1 MSQFEFDPETYL
13 DLMEAEVP
21 DYRRLQA
28 AVAEATEGVGLAVTH
43 LLELGTGTGE
53 TLAAVLARHSG
64 AAALGLDKSP
74 DMLEAARR
82 RFEGQPV
89 ELRVAQLT
97 DPLPRGPFDLVV
109 SALAVHHLSG
119 AEKATLFARVAGVL
133 APGGRFV
140 LGDVIVPVDPA
151 DAVTPLTPDHDRPD
165 TVADQLAWLGAAG
178 FETTVEWRARDLVV
192 LRADRS
198 G

>member
-13 DLMEAEVP
+13 DLMETEVP
-21 DYRRLQA
+21 DYRRLQE
-28 AVAEATEGVGLAVTH
+28 AVAEATEGVGVPVTR

-53 TLAAVLARHSG
+53 TLAAVLPRHPG

-74 DMLEAARR
+74 DMLTAARR
-82 RFEGQPV
+82 RFEGRPV
-89 ELRVAQLT
+89 ELRAAQLT
-97 DPLPRGPFDLVV
+97 DPLPPGAFELVV

-119 AEKATLFARVAGVL
+119 AEKAALFARVAGAL

-140 LGDVIVPVDPA
+140 LGDVIVPLDPT

-178 FETTVEWRARDLVV
+178 FETTVVWQARDLVV
-192 LRADRS
+192 LRADVPS
-198 G
+198 